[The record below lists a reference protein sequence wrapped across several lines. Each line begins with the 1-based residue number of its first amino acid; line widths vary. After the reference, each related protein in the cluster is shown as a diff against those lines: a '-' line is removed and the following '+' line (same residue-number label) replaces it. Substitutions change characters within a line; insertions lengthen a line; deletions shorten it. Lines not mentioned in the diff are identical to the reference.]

1 MFRRVM
7 ATAVLMA
14 LTPFAA
20 CDADGPNCCALKK
33 FCSACTTCSSDKSA
47 MATMGDESAC
57 KEVVDMFKSMG
68 QYCNVDNAPPMHTI
82 DEFLLECQ

>member
-7 ATAVLMA
+7 AAAILMA

-20 CDADGPNCCALKK
+20 CDADGPNCCALRK
-33 FCSACTTCSSDKSA
+33 FCSTCTTCSSDKNI
-47 MATMGDESAC
+47 MAARGDEAAC
-57 KEVVDMFKSMG
+57 KQVVDMFKSMS
-68 QYCNVDNAPPMHTI
+68 QFCNPEDAPPKHTI